1 MDYNDPRLNAPL
13 DAVFSSE
20 RYRETLAWLERCSFR
35 RVLDAPLNGDFDR
48 LLKALR
54 TNLGA
59 ITSTRGVINGDTVH
73 ITLTEMRDY
82 AVAAIAPD
90 MTRETEEVVAATI
103 VGSSSICKNFLDALE
118 EARLDGRTMSSP
130 TMANL
135 VMLSQF
141 VHIGVPTSPDY
152 VRACFGLAA
161 DTVSG
166 MMMLSAFASCGS
178 SRQEATE
185 FAVEFLEAAKAH
197 DILPLD
203 PAMMEDYV
211 VYTNVSASDLA
222 LMIANG
228 IAPDLARE
236 IAIPSAS

>member
-1 MDYNDPRLNAPL
+1 MDYNDPRLNVPL

-20 RYRETLAWLERCSFR
+20 RYRETLAWLEGCSFR
-35 RVLDAPLNGDFDR
+35 RILYAPLNGDFDR

-54 TNLGA
+54 TNLDA
-59 ITSTRGVINGDTVH
+59 ITFTRGVINDDTVH

-82 AVAAIAPD
+82 AVAALAPD

-118 EARLDGRTMSSP
+118 EARLGGRTMSSP

-152 VRACFGLAA
+152 ARACFELAA

-166 MMMLSAFASCGS
+166 MMMLSALASCGA

-185 FAVEFLEAAKAH
+185 FAVEFLEAAEAH
-197 DILPLD
+197 NLLPLD

-211 VYTNVSASDLA
+211 VYTNVGASDLA

-228 IAPDLARE
+228 VAPDLARE
-236 IAIPSAS
+236 IATPSMS